1 MRTIAA
7 AVAVLLFST
16 SSLFAVTEPRIDRVE
31 PFRLK
36 VQTAGT
42 ATIEVLGHYPFIDG
56 GHEDMN
62 QYEHWFIR
70 RAGGGEWE
78 RCTRASS
85 SCRTAGWRG
94 DMQALELNAARWLST
109 PGTLEIRMNEG
120 LSMDGHSDWPFSNI
134 MTVPVLDAFG
144 APPQIVSLS
153 KKEFV
158 SGGPEG
164 DFVFRIAA
172 NNFDEESA
180 MVIFRGDTYVR
191 PIRVIDGSQIE
202 VAVPPNY
209 RNADGELSFTLR
221 TTRGGESEKQYFKV
235 LKPKTTAVIGTLQ
248 PARIPKPVTPARV
261 GMVNAGA
268 LKVSPDVT
276 LANRVKEAI
285 VAAIG
290 ADAAGAIT
298 VSATSGVVKLTGAV
312 TREQR
317 SAAAAAAANV
327 SGVSRVANELTI
339 R

>member
-1 MRTIAA
+1 MRAIAA
-7 AVAVLLFST
+7 AVLLFST
-16 SSLFAVTEPRIDRVE
+16 SSLLAVTEPRIDRVE

-36 VQTAGT
+36 VQSAGT
-42 ATIEVLGHYPFIDG
+42 STIEVLGEYPFLKG
-56 GHEDMN
+56 GHEDMD

-70 RAGGGEWE
+70 RAGEGDWE
-78 RCTRASS
+78 MCTRLST
-85 SCRTAGWRG
+85 SCKTSGWRAG
-94 DMQALELNAARWLST
+94 MQSLELNASRWLSR

-120 LSMDGHSDWPFSNI
+120 LSETGHSDWPFSNI
-134 MTVPVLDAFG
+134 VQVPVLDAFG

-158 SGGPEG
+158 SGGAEG

-209 RNADGELSFTLR
+209 RNADGELSLTLR
-221 TTRGGESEKQYFKV
+221 TTRGGESAPQYFKV
-235 LKPKTTAVIGTLQ
+235 LKPKTTATIGTLQ
-248 PARIPKPVTPARV
+248 TTRIQKPINPSRVVT
-261 GMVNAGA
+261 VNPGA

-276 LANRVKEAI
+276 LANRVQQAL
-285 VAAIG
+285 VTALG
-290 ADAAGAIT
+290 ADAAAAIS

-317 SAAAAAAANV
+317 SAAAAAATNV
-327 SGVSRVANELTI
+327 SGVTRVANELTI
-339 R
+339 K